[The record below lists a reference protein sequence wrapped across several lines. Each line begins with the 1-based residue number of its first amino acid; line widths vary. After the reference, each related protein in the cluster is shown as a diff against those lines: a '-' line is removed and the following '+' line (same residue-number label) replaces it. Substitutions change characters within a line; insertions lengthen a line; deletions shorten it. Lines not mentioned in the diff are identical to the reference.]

1 MSKLTAELL
10 VAEVRRL
17 AAENPDATYFRN
29 ASTCSYLHG
38 TAAGGVGCI
47 IGQAILAIDPDLRD
61 FLRQVDG
68 ESISAIS
75 KRLGLSYGPEIQWLS
90 RVQFKQDCGNPWGK
104 AVSLANE
111 EASHVSED

>member
-17 AAENPDATYFRN
+17 ATENPDAVYINITG
-29 ASTCSYLHG
+29 TCSYLNG
-38 TAAGGVGCI
+38 TAGCGSGCI

-68 ESISAIS
+68 VSISAIS
-75 KRLGLSYGPEIQWLS
+75 KRLGLSYGPEIRWLS
-90 RVQFKQDCGNPWGK
+90 RVQSKQDCGHTWGK
-104 AVSLANE
+104 AVKQADK
-111 EASHVSED
+111 EASYVS